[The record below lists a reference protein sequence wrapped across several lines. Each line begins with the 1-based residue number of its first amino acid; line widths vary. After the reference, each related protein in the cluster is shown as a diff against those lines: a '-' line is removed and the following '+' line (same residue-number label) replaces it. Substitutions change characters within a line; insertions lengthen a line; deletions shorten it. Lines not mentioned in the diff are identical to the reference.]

1 MFSNAD
7 IDVVN
12 ISSNWRQPKSKHE
25 HSTQTPAILKVSQ
38 ECNSTQNS
46 DATCQT
52 DDTDETAVEMGID
65 TDPGATLE
73 FLLRVEPEVSK
84 VLRQNLLSHAFD
96 GCSVSWGLSS
106 DKKTEPLF
114 TLAHKPPADSEA
126 DMPVTALTWS
136 ATGSVIAAGYGRL
149 DHVDMCWHKSCLSTW
164 NIDRH
169 ASRAVNPDR
178 SVVVESCIMSLAFH
192 PERAV
197 LLTGGVY
204 NGNIHVWDLG
214 REDEPRV
221 ASTILLQ
228 FGHTDPVNAI
238 EWIEAPSKSRLKLY
252 NILSLGGEGR
262 VVIWELDLAKKSL
275 VPMFHSTL
283 VTSCIP
289 KSMRVSKG
297 RSLDRVGISCV
308 GLSHEDSKVFLVGA
322 ESGNVFKCSL
332 HSVVLRKRSLT
343 EVAMEENIV
352 TLAFAPHIG
361 PVYAVSSSP
370 FHRNMFLSCSTDA
383 TLSIFSML
391 DTDPLLRVD
400 TDSLHYLLSAEWSP
414 FRPTVFVCGSGSGE
428 VLVYDLSYS
437 RVVPVERLLSNN
449 KERPVYAVKFNKK
462 RRQLV
467 ATGDGTGTVVIWE
480 LSSELCNQ
488 KPNELRELER
498 IAARTREIPDTK

>member
-7 IDVVN
+7 IDVVD
-12 ISSNWRQPKSKHE
+12 ISSSWRQPKAKQE

-38 ECNSTQNS
+38 ECSSARST
-46 DATCQT
+46 AVACQT
-52 DDTDETAVEMGID
+52 ADGAETAAEMGED
-65 TDPGATLE
+65 TDPRATLD
-73 FLLRVEPEVSK
+73 FLRRVEPEVST
-84 VLRQNLLSHAFD
+84 VLRQNLLTHAFD
-96 GCSVSWGLSS
+96 GCSVSWGVSS
-106 DKKTEPLF
+106 DKKTEPVF
-114 TLAHKPPADSEA
+114 TLSHRPPADAEA
-126 DMPVTALTWS
+126 DIPVTALTWS
-136 ATGSVIAAGYGRL
+136 ATGSVVAAGYGRL
-149 DHVDMCWHKSCLSTW
+149 DHVDMCWHKSFLSTW
-164 NIDRH
+164 NVDRH
-169 ASRAVNPDR
+169 ASRAVSPDR
-178 SVVVESCIMSLAFH
+178 SVVVESCVMSLAFH

-204 NGNIHVWDLG
+204 NGNVHVWDLG

-238 EWIEAPSKSRLKLY
+238 EWIEAPGKSRLKQY

-297 RSLDRVGISCV
+297 KALDRVGISCA
-308 GLSHEDSKVFLVGA
+308 GLSREDSKVFLVGA

-343 EVAMEENIV
+343 EVALEENIV
-352 TLAFAPHIG
+352 TLAFAPHVG

-383 TLSIFSML
+383 TLSVFSML

-400 TDSLHYLLSAEWSP
+400 TDSLRYLLCAEWSP
-414 FRPTVFVCGSGSGE
+414 FRPAVFVCGSGSGE
-428 VLVYDLSYS
+428 ALVYDLSHS
-437 RVVPVERLLSNN
+437 RVVPVERLLSNS
-449 KERPVYAVKFNKK
+449 KEIPVYAVKFNGK
-462 RRQLV
+462 RRQLL
-467 ATGDGTGTVVIWE
+467 ATGDGAGTVVVWE

-488 KPNELRELER
+488 KPNELRVLER
-498 IAARTREIPDTK
+498 IANRTRDIQY